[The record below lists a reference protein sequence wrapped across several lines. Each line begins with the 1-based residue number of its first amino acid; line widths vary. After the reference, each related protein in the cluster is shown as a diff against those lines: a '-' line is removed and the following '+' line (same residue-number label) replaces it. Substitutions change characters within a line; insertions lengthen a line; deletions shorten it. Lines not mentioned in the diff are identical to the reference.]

1 MAGSMEGEVKITPR
15 NSRGWR
21 AVTETLTSIRA
32 DNARLRAALKAERM
46 VRNARA
52 TPDPGDAL
60 IGRFVALIE
69 ERDTLR
75 DALREAPEPD
85 AYTQGGEAYHALLRW
100 YNGKRQAALGLAEEK
115 ITPEPD
121 RDLDEGEGNAWDDE
135 PGWY

>member
-1 MAGSMEGEVKITPR
+1 MTDR
-15 NSRGWR
+15 TSRLII
-21 AVTETLTSIRA
+21 LTKERDALMA
-32 DNARLRAALKAERM
+32 DNVRLRAALEAERM

-52 TPDPGDAL
+52 TPDPDDAL